1 MWGLQMGKKLFKR
14 KCTHVLNPYD
24 IIEIFLYNIEVDHFH
39 GIFRTWT
46 LLVTMKLYGYRCMNI
61 KNELK
66 SDFEHENIAILFCS
80 IKTYFYIPHPHF
92 HSYQINMLS
101 TLTKGH
107 FTLQT
112 LKFIKLIQISS
123 QFEKNKY
130 SDSKYT
136 YTPDETG

>member
-1 MWGLQMGKKLFKR
+1 M
-14 KCTHVLNPYD
+14 
-24 IIEIFLYNIEVDHFH
+24 
-39 GIFRTWT
+39 
-46 LLVTMKLYGYRCMNI
+46 
-61 KNELK
+61 
-66 SDFEHENIAILFCS
+66 
-80 IKTYFYIPHPHF
+80 
-92 HSYQINMLS
+92 S

-123 QFEKNKY
+123 QFEKKLY